1 MTILLDLSLY
11 LNSITNTPKY
21 KYTVTSGHFSEIQP
35 VSISDRM
42 VSDLRVIDV
51 KLTQLLH
58 TNIVSCDH
66 LHLNQ

>member
-11 LNSITNTPKY
+11 LNSITNTPKC

-42 VSDLRVIDV
+42 VSYLRVIDV
-51 KLTQLLH
+51 KLT
-58 TNIVSCDH
+58 
-66 LHLNQ
+66 